1 MTDPKSTSVS
11 IPTDQSLVD
20 LTNNLSTLLNSSDTT
35 EILQLQSKIKI
46 ILEKNNKKATS
57 CLEISKIYEE
67 KYFKVIEKFSR
78 KAVECRELMDGISER
93 VGRLERGRELEEA
106 LQEQEPEQHQDS

>member
-35 EILQLQSKIKI
+35 EILQLQSKIKN

-106 LQEQEPEQHQDS
+106 LQEQEQQQDS